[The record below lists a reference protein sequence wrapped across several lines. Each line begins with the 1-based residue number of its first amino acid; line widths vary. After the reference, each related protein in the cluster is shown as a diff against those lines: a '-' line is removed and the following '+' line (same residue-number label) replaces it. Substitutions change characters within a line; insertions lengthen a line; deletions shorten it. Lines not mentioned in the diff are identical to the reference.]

1 MVNNYDF
8 TKYNFLLTIPGN
20 FITGLLDIDEAL
32 AAVCRPLHQLNA
44 STNCGTRY
52 SPHVARW
59 PGRAVG
65 VGGRLGRTLPRRCV
79 SVRVV
84 SSLAFTYTQMATT
97 YISCDR
103 IDAWIMT
110 S

>member
-59 PGRAVG
+59 PGRASDRQVG
-65 VGGRLGRTLPRRCV
+65 VGGR
-79 SVRVV
+79 SHFASQVRQRA
-84 SSLAFTYTQMATT
+84 SGQLARLRLYTDGNDLH
-97 YISCDR
+97 IV
-103 IDAWIMT
+103 
-110 S
+110 